1 MYFYMHIYIYTHFE
15 LNKVIK
21 IVKIKHKRKSQ
32 KKATTNAH
40 QPSMLHVTFLTA
52 TYFST
57 SCHLR
62 KVKIIFLYY
71 DSHKKWSLFISFLVY
86 FLFSS
91 QLCCFFFFY
100 ICLNFR
106 FSLWEFIL
114 LFYFPKFQS
123 ALYLKE
129 TKYIF
134 QSERYLSCLG
144 SLIARQ
150 IAYNKNKSKWRKW
163 MLMKS

>member
-1 MYFYMHIYIYTHFE
+1 MITVYFI
-15 LNKVIK
+15 
-21 IVKIKHKRKSQ
+21 
-32 KKATTNAH
+32 AG
-40 QPSMLHVTFLTA
+40 
-52 TYFST
+52 
-57 SCHLR
+57 
-62 KVKIIFLYY
+62 
-71 DSHKKWSLFISFLVY
+71 LFP
-86 FLFSS
+86 FLFSA
-91 QLCCFFFFY
+91 LYFF

-106 FSLWEFIL
+106 FSLWEFIW
-114 LFYFPKFQS
+114 LFYFPRFQS

-150 IAYNKNKSKWRKW
+150 IKYNKNKSKWRKV

>member
-1 MYFYMHIYIYTHFE
+1 MTLIKNDHSLFHF
-15 LNKVIK
+15 
-21 IVKIKHKRKSQ
+21 
-32 KKATTNAH
+32 
-40 QPSMLHVTFLTA
+40 
-52 TYFST
+52 
-57 SCHLR
+57 
-62 KVKIIFLYY
+62 
-71 DSHKKWSLFISFLVY
+71 WFISFSPLSSVLV
-86 FLFSS
+86 
-91 QLCCFFFFY
+91 FFY

-150 IAYNKNKSKWRKW
+150 IAYNKNKSKWRK
-163 MLMKS
+163 